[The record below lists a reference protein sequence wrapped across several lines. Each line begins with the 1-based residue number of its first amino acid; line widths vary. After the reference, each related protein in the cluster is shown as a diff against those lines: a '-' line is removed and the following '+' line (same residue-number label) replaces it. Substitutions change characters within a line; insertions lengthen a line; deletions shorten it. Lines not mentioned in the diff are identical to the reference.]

1 MINVNPRESLKHR
14 LSEGEKVVGTWCVL
28 PTGDAVE
35 AICGAGMDFA
45 IIDLEHGPHSF
56 ETAANMARA
65 AQVVGASALV
75 RVPANHQEVILR
87 ALEIG
92 SDGIVV
98 PQIEDAKSAEMAI
111 QSAKYFPEGCRG
123 FSPFTRSGGFSANQV
138 EDLAR
143 RKNSDTL
150 CVLLVEGVSAI
161 ENLDEILVT
170 PGIDVIYV
178 GTYDL
183 CQSAG
188 HPGKPD
194 HPEVIRLLEVCVE
207 KIVGSGKTAGCLA
220 QSTQQAINWRQ
231 MGIGFVALKADAA
244 FLSDTVRSAVLEI
257 QGS

>member
-1 MINVNPRESLKHR
+1 MSLKSKFR
-14 LSEGEKVVGTWCVL
+14 DGKNVVGTWCVL

-35 AICGAGMDFA
+35 AICRSGMDFV

-65 AQVVGASALV
+65 AQVVGATALI
-75 RVPANHQEVILR
+75 RVPVNQQEVILR

-98 PQIEDAKSAEMAI
+98 PQIEDVDSAKMAI
-111 QSAKYFPEGCRG
+111 QSAKYFPEGSRG
-123 FSPFTRSGGFSANQV
+123 FSPFTRSGGFSAYQV
-138 EDLAR
+138 EELAE
-143 RKNSDTL
+143 RKNADTV

-161 ENLDEILVT
+161 ENLEDILAV
-170 PGIDVIYV
+170 PGIDVIYI

-188 HPGKPD
+188 HPGNPD
-194 HPEVIRLLEVCVE
+194 HPEVLRLLETCVE
-207 KIVGSGKTAGCLA
+207 KIVASGKVAGCLA
-220 QSTQQAINWRQ
+220 QSTQQAIQWHQ

-244 FLSDTVRSAVLEI
+244 LLSDTVRSARSEI
-257 QGS
+257 RGL